1 MKKIVVVGS
10 QGTLGHELVRSW
22 NDSFVEER
30 IASQL
35 GETPNSEKDHIVSL
49 NLPDFDVCARL
60 AAIETICEFH
70 PDVIVNAAGV
80 NLIDWLESRPN
91 TARTLHEQGPV
102 NLREAAK
109 RCGALLVQYSCGE
122 VFYRSRLE
130 QGVVDKRERAETP
143 ENARSRVRAFD
154 DQSRLDL
161 PVSPD
166 APGFDETTVPNP
178 ASVYA
183 KTKLESE
190 RVTSEAP
197 DYLVLRFSALFGES
211 TQFSSGNLVESL
223 LNAFRR
229 SKRVSAISDRVVEPL
244 WAIDVLCATK
254 TLIRRGARGL
264 FHLTGGS
271 RGTPEDVARFL
282 LTKSEWS
289 DRVVSGVTTAE
300 YGVSAPHSSFTV
312 LSSSRYEE
320 IDGLYRVPAWQTA
333 LTDFLDWRRRKT
345 AS

>member
-22 NDSFVEER
+22 NDPFVEAR
-30 IASQL
+30 VAAQL
-35 GETPNSEKDHIVSL
+35 GGAPVAEEDYIISL
-49 NLPDFDVCARL
+49 NLPDFDACARL
-60 AAIETICEFH
+60 AAIETVCEFK
-70 PDVIVNAAGV
+70 PDVVINAAGV

-102 NLREAAK
+102 NLREAAR
-109 RCGALLVQYSCGE
+109 RCGALFVQYSCGE

-130 QGVVDKRERAETP
+130 QGAVDAREEAETP
-143 ENARSRVRAFD
+143 EQARARVRAFD
-154 DQSRLDL
+154 DQARLDL
-161 PVSPD
+161 PISPD
-166 APGFDETTVPNP
+166 APGFNETTVPNP

-190 RVTSEAP
+190 RVASEAP
-197 DYLVLRFSALFGES
+197 ERLILRFSALFGES

-244 WAIDVLCATK
+244 WALDVLCATK
-254 TLIRRGARGL
+254 TLIRRNARGL
-264 FHLTGGS
+264 FHLTGNS
-271 RGTPEDVARFL
+271 RGTPEEVARFL
-282 LTKSEWS
+282 LAQSEWT

-312 LSSSRYEE
+312 LSSNRYDE
-320 IDGLYRVPAWQTA
+320 IDGVYRVPSWQTA
-333 LTDFLDWRRRKT
+333 LTDFLAWRRR
-345 AS
+345 

>member
-1 MKKIVVVGS
+1 MKIVVVGS
-10 QGTLGHELVRSW
+10 EGTLGHELVRSW
-22 NDSFVEER
+22 NDPFVEAR
-30 IASQL
+30 IAAQL
-35 GETPNSEKDHIVSL
+35 GVAPVSGEDRIVAL
-49 NLPDFDVCARL
+49 NLPDFDACARL
-60 AAIETICEFH
+60 AAIETLCEFQ

-91 TARTLHEQGPV
+91 TARTLHEQGPA

-130 QGVVDKRERAETP
+130 QGVVDKHERAETP
-143 ENARSRVRAFD
+143 EKARSLVRAFD
-154 DQSRLDL
+154 EQSRLDL

-190 RVTSEAP
+190 RVASEAP
-197 DYLVLRFSALFGES
+197 EYLILRFSALFGES

-223 LNAFRR
+223 FNAFRR
-229 SKRVSAISDRVVEPL
+229 AKRVSAISDRVVEPL
-244 WAIDVLCATK
+244 WALDVLCATK
-254 TLIRRGARGL
+254 TLIRRKVRGL

-271 RGTPEDVARFL
+271 RGTPEEVARFL
-282 LTKSEWS
+282 LPKLDFP
-289 DRVVSGVTTAE
+289 DRQVSGVTTAE
-300 YGVSAPHSSFTV
+300 YGVSAPYSSFTV

-320 IDGLYRVPAWQTA
+320 IDGLYRVPSWQTA
-333 LTDFLDWRRRKT
+333 LTDFLEWRRRKT